1 MAGSSGFPRDT
12 RYIPVPSPLLGE
24 LLREVQSIEELK
36 CTLRV
41 VGMVHQRRSRGSAVS
56 VAELMA
62 DPVLVEALADRPG
75 GARDATMRGVAEAV
89 ARGTLLQSGD
99 GDAQSSDAFL
109 FINDEPGR
117 QALSRTAR
125 GGAASYA
132 VEDVPA
138 VGAATDS
145 RPNIFTL
152 YEENIGLLESPLLAE
167 ELKEAEET
175 YPQSWMEEA
184 FKEAVTHN
192 HRSWRYIARIL
203 ERWAAEGKSNGE
215 PGRRSQASDPKEYL
229 RRYGRLS
236 RS

>member
-12 RYIPVPSPLLGE
+12 RYIPVPGPLLGE
-24 LLREVQSIEELK
+24 LLQEVQSVEELK
-36 CTLRV
+36 CTLRI
-41 VGMVHQRRSRGSAVS
+41 VGMAHQRRSRGLAVS
-56 VAELMA
+56 VAELIA
-62 DPVLVEALADRPG
+62 DPVLSEALAGQPG
-75 GARDATMRGVAEAV
+75 GARDATMRGIAEAV

-99 GDAQSSDAFL
+99 GDAHPLETLL

-117 QALSRTAR
+117 RVLSLTAQ
-125 GGAASYA
+125 GGSARYAA
-132 VEDVPA
+132 DDLPA
-138 VGAATDS
+138 VGAAKDN
-145 RPNIFTL
+145 RPNIFAL
-152 YEENIGLLESPLLAE
+152 YEENIGSLTPLLAE

-175 YPQSWMEEA
+175 YPESWMEEA

-203 ERWAAEGKSNGE
+203 ERWTAEGKNNGE
-215 PGRRSQASDPKEYL
+215 PGRRSQTSDPKEYL

>member
-24 LLREVQSIEELK
+24 LLREVQSVEELK

-41 VGMVHQRRSRGSAVS
+41 VGMVHQRRSRGSSVN

-62 DPVLVEALADRPG
+62 DPVLAEALAGQPG
-75 GARDATMRGVAEAV
+75 GASAATMRGVAEAV
-89 ARGTLLQSGD
+89 ARGTLLQSG
-99 GDAQSSDAFL
+99 GTDAQSSEALL

-117 QALSRTAR
+117 RAMSQT
-125 GGAASYA
+125 GHGAAARYA
-132 VEDVPA
+132 VEDMLA

-145 RPNIFTL
+145 RPNIFAL
-152 YEENIGLLESPLLAE
+152 YEENIGSLTPLLAE

-175 YPQSWMEEA
+175 HPPSWIEDA

-203 ERWAAEGKSNGE
+203 ERWTVEGKSNGE

-236 RS
+236 RG

>member
-1 MAGSSGFPRDT
+1 MAGPSGFPRDT
-12 RYIPVPSPLLGE
+12 RYTPVPSQLLGE
-24 LLREVQSIEELK
+24 LLMEVQSVEELK

-41 VGMVHQRRSRGSAVS
+41 VGMVHQRRSRGSSVS

-62 DPVLVEALADRPG
+62 DPVLTEALAGQPG

-89 ARGTLLQSGD
+89 ARGTLLQSGS
-99 GDAQSSDAFL
+99 GDAQSSEALL
-109 FINDEPGR
+109 FVNDEPGR
-117 QALSRTAR
+117 RALSQAAQR
-125 GGAASYA
+125 GLTLYAA
-132 VEDVPA
+132 EDMPA

-145 RPNIFTL
+145 RPNIFAL
-152 YEENIGLLESPLLAE
+152 YEENIGSLTPLLAE

-175 YPQSWMEEA
+175 HPPSWIEEA

-203 ERWAAEGKSNGE
+203 ERWAVEGKSNGE

-236 RS
+236 RG

>member
-1 MAGSSGFPRDT
+1 MTGSSGFSRDT
-12 RYIPVPSPLLGE
+12 LYTPVPSPLLGE

-36 CTLRV
+36 CTLRI
-41 VGMVHQRRSRGSAVS
+41 VGMAHQRRSRGLAVS

-62 DPVLVEALADRPG
+62 DPVLTEALAGQPG
-75 GARDATMRGVAEAV
+75 GAEEATLRGVAEAV
-89 ARGTLLQSGD
+89 ARGTLLQSG
-99 GDAQSSDAFL
+99 GRDAQLSEALL

-117 QALSRTAR
+117 RALSQAAHGTLAR
-125 GGAASYA
+125 YVADDIPAAGTGK
-132 VEDVPA
+132 DN
-138 VGAATDS
+138 

-152 YEENIGLLESPLLAE
+152 YEENIGALTPLLAE

-175 YPQSWMEEA
+175 YPEPWMTEA

-192 HRSWRYIARIL
+192 HRSWRYITRIL

-215 PGRRSQASDPKEYL
+215 PGRRSQTSDPKEYL

>member
-12 RYIPVPSPLLGE
+12 RYTPVPSPLLGE
-24 LLREVQSIEELK
+24 LLREVQSVEELK

-62 DPVLVEALADRPG
+62 DPVLTEALAGQTG

-89 ARGTLLQSGD
+89 ARGTLLRSGD
-99 GDAQSSDAFL
+99 GDAQSSEALL
-109 FINDEPGR
+109 FVNDEPGR
-117 QALSRTAR
+117 RAMSLMAQGGSAR
-125 GGAASYA
+125 YA
-132 VEDVPA
+132 TEDVPA
-138 VGAATDS
+138 AGASTDS
-145 RPNIFTL
+145 RPNIFAL
-152 YEENIGLLESPLLAE
+152 YEENIGSLTPLLAE

-175 YPQSWMEEA
+175 YPQSWVKEA

-236 RS
+236 RG